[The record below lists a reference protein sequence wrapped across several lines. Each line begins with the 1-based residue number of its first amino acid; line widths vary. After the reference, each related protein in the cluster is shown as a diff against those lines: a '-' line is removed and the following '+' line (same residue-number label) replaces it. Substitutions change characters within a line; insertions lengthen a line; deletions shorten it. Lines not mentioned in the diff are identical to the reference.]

1 MPDDEPRPS
10 ALAIL
15 VWVAALAF
23 SVLAWV
29 AFFRLLA

>member
-1 MPDDEPRPS
+1 MKDDETHPS

-15 VWVAALAF
+15 VWIAALAF